1 MSIQTLTRYLEQY
14 ESAVVA
20 LSGGVD
26 SSLVAKIASD
36 VFGSKA
42 LAVISASESLPE
54 SERRLAVE
62 LCIEIGIPFREIKTT
77 ELQDA
82 EYRANDGNRCFVC
95 KSYLY
100 RQLQS
105 FASQNGYDVVL
116 DGANA
121 DDLSDYRPGR
131 QAAKD
136 HHIKSPLAEL
146 GINKSKVREL
156 ARELNL
162 PNWDKPASAC
172 LASRVPY
179 GTEVT
184 KETLAQ
190 IEQAEEIMREAGFLQ
205 FRVRHHDSVA
215 RIEIAPGEFARIIE
229 QREGITSQMK
239 QLGYKFVSLDL
250 DGFRSGSMN
259 ELLVQIA
266 EQ

>member
-1 MSIQTLTRYLEQY
+1 MSIQALESYLEPYQ
-14 ESAVVA
+14 SAVVA

-36 VFGSKA
+36 VLGSKA
-42 LAVISASESLPE
+42 IAVISASESLPE
-54 SERRLAVE
+54 SERRLAIQ
-62 LCIEIGIPFREIKTT
+62 LCFEIGIRFREIKTT

-82 EYRANDGNRCFVC
+82 TYRANDGNRCFVC

-100 RQLQS
+100 QELQEFAQL
-105 FASQNGYDVVL
+105 NEYDVVL

-131 QAAKD
+131 QAARD
-136 HHIKSPLAEL
+136 NNVKSPLAEL
-146 GINKSKVREL
+146 GIGKSKVREL
-156 ARELNL
+156 AKQLQL

-172 LASRVPY
+172 LASRIPY

-184 KETLAQ
+184 REILAQ
-190 IEQAEEIMREAGFLQ
+190 VEQAEEIMRNAGFLE

-215 RIEIAPGEFARIIE
+215 RIEIPPNQFDRMITVR
-229 QREGITSQMK
+229 QSITSQMK
-239 QLGYKFVSLDL
+239 ELGYKFVSLDL

-259 ELLVQIA
+259 KLLVQIS

>member
-1 MSIQTLTRYLEQY
+1 MSIRSLEKYLQRYEN
-14 ESAVVA
+14 AVVA

-42 LAVISASESLPE
+42 IAVISASESLPE

-62 LCIEIGIPFREIKTT
+62 LCAEIGIPFREIKTT
-77 ELQDA
+77 ELQDPN
-82 EYRANDGNRCFVC
+82 YRANDGNRCFVC

-100 RQLQS
+100 QELQA
-105 FASQNGYDVVL
+105 FAELEGYDVVL

-131 QAAKD
+131 KAAKD
-136 HHIKSPLAEL
+136 HNIKSPLAEL
-146 GINKSKVREL
+146 GIDKSKVREIAKQL
-156 ARELNL
+156 QL
-162 PNWDKPASAC
+162 PNWNKPASAC
-172 LASRVPY
+172 LASRIPY

-184 KETLAQ
+184 REVLSLV
-190 IEQAEEIMREAGFLQ
+190 EQAEEIMREAGFLQ

-215 RIEIAPGEFARIIE
+215 RIEIAPDEFDRIIE
-229 QREGITSQMK
+229 NRETISRQMK
-239 QLGYKFVSLDL
+239 ELGYKFVSLDL

-266 EQ
+266 QS

>member
-1 MSIQTLTRYLEQY
+1 MSIQDLTSYLEQY

-26 SSLVAKIASD
+26 SSLVAKIASQ
-36 VFGSKA
+36 VLGSKA
-42 LAVISASESLPE
+42 IAVISASESLPE

-62 LCIEIGIPFREIKTT
+62 LCNEIGIAFREIKTT
-77 ELQDA
+77 ELLDA
-82 EYRANDGNRCFVC
+82 SYRVNDGNRCFVC

-100 RQLQS
+100 QELQE
-105 FASQNGYDVVL
+105 FAKRDGYEVVL

-131 QAAKD
+131 RAANENS
-136 HHIKSPLAEL
+136 IKSPLAEL
-146 GINKSKVREL
+146 GINKSKVREI
-156 ARELNL
+156 AKELQL
-162 PNWDKPASAC
+162 PNWNKPASAC

-184 KETLAQ
+184 KEVLAQ
-190 IEQAEEIMREAGFLQ
+190 IEQAEEIMRDAGFLQ

-215 RIEIAPGEFARIIE
+215 RIEISPDEFARIIDE
-229 QREGITSQMK
+229 RESITTQMK
-239 QLGYKFVSLDL
+239 QLGYKFISLDL

-266 EQ
+266 K

>member
-1 MSIQTLTRYLEQY
+1 MSIQSLKSYLGQFD
-14 ESAVVA
+14 SAVIA

-26 SSLVAKIASD
+26 SSLVAKIAFD

-42 LAVISASESLPE
+42 VAVISASESLPE
-54 SERRLAVE
+54 SERRLAVQ
-62 LCIEIGIPFREIKTT
+62 LCSDIGIPFREIKTT

-82 EYRANDGNRCFVC
+82 TYRANDGNRCFVC

-100 RQLQS
+100 QELQA
-105 FASQNGYDVVL
+105 FAEQNGYDVVL

-131 QAAKD
+131 QAARE
-136 HHIKSPLAEL
+136 HNVKSPLAEL
-146 GINKSKVREL
+146 GISKSQVREI
-156 ARELNL
+156 AKELEL
-162 PNWDKPASAC
+162 PNWNKPASAC
-172 LASRVPY
+172 LASRIPY

-184 KETLAQ
+184 RETLAQ
-190 IEQAEEIMREAGFLQ
+190 VEQAEEILRDAGFLQ

-215 RIEIAPGEFARIIE
+215 RIEIPPDEFSRIVDARE
-229 QREGITSQMK
+229 SITAQMK

-259 ELLVQIA
+259 ELLVQIS
-266 EQ
+266 Q

>member
-36 VFGSKA
+36 IFGAKA

-62 LCIEIGIPFREIKTT
+62 LCAEIGIPFRQIKTT
-77 ELQDA
+77 ELLDA
-82 EYRANDGNRCFVC
+82 DYRANDGKRCFVC
-95 KSYLY
+95 KSHLY
-100 RQLQS
+100 HELQT
-105 FASQNGYDVVL
+105 FASENGYDVVL

-136 HHIKSPLAEL
+136 HNIKSPLAEL
-146 GINKSKVREL
+146 GIGKAEVRRL
-156 ARELNL
+156 AKDLQL
-162 PNWDKPASAC
+162 PNWNKPASAC
-172 LASRVPY
+172 LASRIPY

-190 IEQAEEIMREAGFLQ
+190 VEQAEEIMREAGFIQ

-215 RIEIAPGEFARIIE
+215 RIEIALEEFARVIE
-229 QREGITSQMK
+229 QRESITSQMK
-239 QLGYKFVSLDL
+239 KLGYKFISLDL

-266 EQ
+266 ER

>member
-1 MSIQTLTRYLEQY
+1 MSIQSLKSYLEQFD
-14 ESAVVA
+14 SAVIA

-26 SSLVAKIASD
+26 SSLVAKIAFD

-42 LAVISASESLPE
+42 VAVISASESLPE
-54 SERRLAVE
+54 SERRLAVQ
-62 LCIEIGIPFREIKTT
+62 LCSDIGIPFREIKTT

-82 EYRANDGNRCFVC
+82 TYRANDGNRCFVC

-100 RQLQS
+100 EELQA
-105 FASQNGYDVVL
+105 FAEQNGYDVVL

-131 QAAKD
+131 QAARE
-136 HHIKSPLAEL
+136 HNVKSPLAEL
-146 GINKSKVREL
+146 GISKSLVREI
-156 ARELNL
+156 AKELEL
-162 PNWDKPASAC
+162 PNWNKPASAC
-172 LASRVPY
+172 LASRIPY

-184 KETLAQ
+184 RETLAQ
-190 IEQAEEIMREAGFLQ
+190 VEQAEEILRDAGFLQ

-215 RIEIAPGEFARIIE
+215 RIEIPTDEFSRIVDARE
-229 QREGITSQMK
+229 SITAQMK

-259 ELLVQIA
+259 ELLVQIS
-266 EQ
+266 Q

>member
-1 MSIQTLTRYLEQY
+1 MSIRSLKKYLEQY

-26 SSLVAKIASD
+26 SSLVAKIASK

-42 LAVISASESLPE
+42 IDVISASESLPE
-54 SERRLAVE
+54 SERRLAVK
-62 LCIEIGIPFREIKTT
+62 LCAEIGIPFREIKTT
-77 ELQDA
+77 ELLDPN
-82 EYRANDGNRCFVC
+82 YRANDGNRCFVC

-100 RQLQS
+100 RELQT
-105 FASQNGYDVVL
+105 FAQHEGYEVVL

-136 HHIKSPLAEL
+136 HNIKSPLAEL
-146 GINKSKVREL
+146 GINKAKVREIAKQL
-156 ARELNL
+156 QL
-162 PNWDKPASAC
+162 PNWNKPASAC
-172 LASRVPY
+172 LASRIPY

-184 KETLAQ
+184 REVLSLV
-190 IEQAEEIMREAGFLQ
+190 EQAEEIMREAGFLQ

-215 RIEIAPGEFARIIE
+215 RIEIAPDEFARIIE
-229 QREGITSQMK
+229 NRETITRQMK
-239 QLGYKFVSLDL
+239 ELGYKFVSLDL
-250 DGFRSGSMN
+250 EGFRSGSMN

-266 EQ
+266 QS

>member
-1 MSIQTLTRYLEQY
+1 MSFQSLKSYLEQFD
-14 ESAVVA
+14 SAVIA

-26 SSLVAKIASD
+26 SSLVAKIAFD

-42 LAVISASESLPE
+42 VAVISASESLPE
-54 SERRLAVE
+54 SERRLAVQ
-62 LCIEIGIPFREIKTT
+62 LCSDIGIPFREIKTT

-82 EYRANDGNRCFVC
+82 TYRANDGNRCFVC

-100 RQLQS
+100 QELQA
-105 FASQNGYDVVL
+105 FAEQNGYDVVL

-131 QAAKD
+131 QAARE
-136 HHIKSPLAEL
+136 HNVKSPLAEL
-146 GINKSKVREL
+146 GISKSQVREI
-156 ARELNL
+156 AKELEL
-162 PNWDKPASAC
+162 PNWNKPASAC
-172 LASRVPY
+172 LASRIPY

-190 IEQAEEIMREAGFLQ
+190 VEQAEEILRDAGFLQ

-215 RIEIAPGEFARIIE
+215 RIEIPPDEFSRIVDARE
-229 QREGITSQMK
+229 SITAQMK

-259 ELLVQIA
+259 ELLVQIS
-266 EQ
+266 Q

>member
-1 MSIQTLTRYLEQY
+1 MSIQSLKSYLEQFD
-14 ESAVVA
+14 SAVIA

-26 SSLVAKIASD
+26 SSLVAKIAFD

-42 LAVISASESLPE
+42 VAVISASESLPE
-54 SERRLAVE
+54 SERRLAVQ
-62 LCIEIGIPFREIKTT
+62 LCSDIGIPFREIKTT

-82 EYRANDGNRCFVC
+82 TYRANDGNRCFVC

-100 RQLQS
+100 QELQA
-105 FASQNGYDVVL
+105 FAEQNGYDVVL

-131 QAAKD
+131 QAARE
-136 HHIKSPLAEL
+136 HNVKSPLAEL
-146 GINKSKVREL
+146 GISKSQVREI
-156 ARELNL
+156 AKELEL
-162 PNWDKPASAC
+162 PNWNKPASAC
-172 LASRVPY
+172 LASRIPY

-184 KETLAQ
+184 RETLAQ
-190 IEQAEEIMREAGFLQ
+190 VEQAEEILRDAGFLQ

-215 RIEIAPGEFARIIE
+215 RIEIPPDEFSRIVDARE
-229 QREGITSQMK
+229 SITAQMK

-259 ELLVQIA
+259 ELLVQIS
-266 EQ
+266 Q